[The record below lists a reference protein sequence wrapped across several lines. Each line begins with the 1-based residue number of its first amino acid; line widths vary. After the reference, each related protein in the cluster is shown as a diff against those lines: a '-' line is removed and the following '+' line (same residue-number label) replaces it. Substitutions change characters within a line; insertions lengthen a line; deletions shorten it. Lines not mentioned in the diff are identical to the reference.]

1 MLLCT
6 SWLGFFFFS
15 FKLQVWDAGSGTLLH
30 KLPADMP
37 VMDICPFET
46 NQEHY
51 LASLTEKMIK
61 IYKWEQSGSERVSF

>member
-1 MLLCT
+1 MVVVFFVVVLLP
-6 SWLGFFFFS
+6 
-15 FKLQVWDAGSGTLLH
+15 QVWNASSGALLQ

-51 LASLTEKMIK
+51 LGSLTEKMIK
-61 IYKWEQSGSERVSF
+61 IYKWEHSGSERSSF